1 MMVFAASSRGL
12 LRRTARSV
20 TRQLQT
26 RSLTTPS
33 IRERLLRDGAVW
45 PVPVLD
51 ASEAAEL
58 RSQLLVETSG
68 LLSRDFTKSDLMY
81 YKAHLIFSAVD
92 RLARHPAV
100 VRAAQRALGTNEDLL
115 LWDAS
120 VPWKPPA
127 EPSEGDGGGGE
138 AEGLFFPW
146 CALPYC
152 HPAIPPRVPDCSAG
166 GG

>member
-1 MMVFAASSRGL
+1 MLQLSRAALAAARRAPRLAARARARCASTVAADDLRTPL
-12 LRRTARSV
+12 L
-20 TRQLQT
+20 Q
-26 RSLTTPS
+26 
-33 IRERLLRDGAVW
+33 DGAVW

-68 LLSRDFTKSDLMY
+68 LLSRDFTTSDLMY

-100 VRAAQRALGTNEDLL
+100 VRAAQRALGTDEDLL

-127 EPSEGDGGGGE
+127 EPSEGGGGE

-146 CALPYC
+146 CALPDC
-152 HPAIPPRVPDCSAG
+152 HPAIPTGA
-166 GG
+166 